1 MPSLRHEDSLMG
13 TRMESETA
21 PEVPPGA
28 GEKTRELKK
37 PLSQDYESLLEWM
50 DPIIDDFETAWQ
62 SDVPP
67 EIDRFIENV
76 PEDHLPALLR
86 ELVLVDLEHRWKAGD
101 RRSIEAYLREFPEL
115 VNSDEPVVQ
124 SLLDHTHELRNRYA
138 PEAAVAAT
146 ELIDPTSL
154 RGRSVH
160 IQCIHCSSHIQV
172 VSEERYEVI
181 GEIGRGGLGRVLKA
195 DDKEMNREVA
205 LKELLPMPGLSTLE
219 RQLKESRIARF
230 MAEARITGQLEHPSI
245 VPVYEIG
252 QREDGGI
259 YYTMKIVRGKTLHQ
273 RLKRKSGSKQPSTN
287 TISSSKLRIP
297 EDSLPLDLAGRLPL
311 LSNFVDV
318 CHAIAYAH
326 SKGVIHRDIKPKNIM
341 IGDYGETVVLD
352 WGLAKHREQKQPGYR
367 TMVGEVIGTPEYMPP
382 EQARGMIEEID
393 ERSDVFSLGAVLY
406 EILTGQSPYQSDSKT
421 EALVAASKAIILPVN
436 EVEPHAPPELSAI
449 CEKALQPY
457 PKDRYANAD
466 SLARD
471 VQYYLSGQLEKRI
484 RAEER
489 EQTARRYLYVAH
501 MNLAK
506 QAWEVGNIS
515 RAHALLE
522 THLPQK
528 DHRDVRGF
536 EWFYLWQL
544 CHSRQK
550 NTLRGHREPVW
561 AVAVSPDGK
570 SIASGSE
577 DKTIRVWDSSTGKEI
592 TALPGHTRVITCLA
606 FSPCGRFLA
615 SGSGDLTVRLW
626 DLDTGSQWALFQ
638 GHKRPV
644 STLAYSPNGE
654 ILASGGFDRNVILWD
669 TTDGKEITRVG
680 DHPHRVRGSAFSPDG
695 TTLATGGGIPDKP
708 GDIYLWDVREIRQ
721 GKRSPTILKGHFGSV
736 NTVAFSPD
744 GKTLASGSWDQ
755 TVKLWDILSG
765 REQMTFQGHS
775 EGVVCLAFS
784 PDGNLLASGSGE
796 RNMAGIVKVWNVSD
810 GKERTTL
817 KGHMDGIL
825 SLAFFPDGN
834 RLVSASFDK
843 TLKLWDIAVEQRLT
857 PQLKGH
863 TAGAWAVAFSPNGKL
878 LASGGQDR
886 KVRLWNS
893 RTWEEVGSLKG
904 HARLVTCVC
913 FSPDSS
919 LLVSG
924 SADNSVRVWDV
935 ESQVE
940 VFNLAGHVKEIT
952 CVSFSPDGK
961 WLATG
966 SQDNT
971 VKIWDTETGGE
982 IASLRGHHDVISS
995 LDFSPNGTRLATA
1008 SFDKQIKVWE
1018 INVQNQHPLEKRTLE
1033 GHHSPVLSLKY
1044 SPDGRRL
1051 ATGSRD
1057 GVLKLWS
1064 TSNYEVIASHQ
1075 PSKHGLMKLA
1085 YSPNG
1090 QTLAI
1095 GSYESVLHLDIQS
1108 GDVLFNLDT
1117 GRDWVQ
1123 AVDFDVEG
1131 HFLAVGNSSSIA
1143 IIEMARQKI
1152 LCELEGHNYSILS
1165 ASYSPD
1171 GESLV
1176 TSSRDR
1182 TVKIWNPVTGEEF
1195 ASLEG
1200 HKGAVYAHTFSPD
1213 GKTLVTGSSDK
1224 TIRLWNLLKG
1234 GQAEPASSL
1243 NGHTERITC
1252 LHFSPD
1258 GRQFASA
1265 SSDNTIRLWD
1275 SKTHETLQVIEG
1287 HTDSVNVVRF
1297 SPDSSLL
1304 ASGSGRWINRPA
1316 AAKLWDAGTGEQI
1329 SVIAGHKGSLEWLD
1343 FSQNGQFIA
1352 TASSDGTARIWDI
1365 TNPSSPQEAVILIG
1379 HRDRVTTVA
1388 FSPDGLSIATGS
1400 ADKTVKLWDIFTG
1413 QELLTLTG
1421 HHEWVNCLSFDPK
1434 GRMLASVSWDGDIKL
1449 WHAAT
1454 NSQVAWS
1461 YADEAH
1467 HLAVENE
1474 PDLDSTS
1481 QAIELAEL
1489 ATRLAPDDDNLK
1501 QIRAVTSLRAG
1512 HASEAI
1518 TRLERPGDPETETD
1532 CIYRLFL
1539 AIAYEMTGNRDQA
1552 VRCYNQ
1558 VERWMMVNKT
1568 KQPLLYKLHRDVEEK
1583 LGI

>member
-1 MPSLRHEDSLMG
+1 MG
-13 TRMESETA
+13 TRLETEATPDATTES
-21 PEVPPGA
+21 

-37 PLSQDYESLLEWM
+37 HLSQDYESLLEWM
-50 DPIIDDFETAWQ
+50 DPILDDFETAWQ

-67 EIDRFIENV
+67 EIERFIEDV
-76 PEDHLPALLR
+76 PDENKPALLR

-101 RRSIEAYLREFPEL
+101 QRSIEAYIREFPGL
-115 VNSDEPVVQ
+115 VESGEPVIE
-124 SLLDHTHELRNRYA
+124 SLLEHTHELRTRYA
-138 PEAAVAAT
+138 PEDAGEAT

-154 RGRSVH
+154 RGKSVH
-160 IQCIHCSSHIQV
+160 IQCIHCSNHMQV
-172 VSEERYEVI
+172 VNEERYEVV
-181 GEIGRGGLGRVLKA
+181 GEIGRGGLGRILKA
-195 DDKEMNREVA
+195 EDREMNREVA
-205 LKELLPMPGLSTLE
+205 LKELLPMPGLSTVE

-252 QREDGGI
+252 QRKDGGI

-273 RLKRKSGSKQPSTN
+273 RLKKKSGTKSPST
-287 TISSSKLRIP
+287 TTVSASKLRIP

-326 SKGVIHRDIKPKNIM
+326 ARGVIHRDIKPKNIM

-352 WGLAKHREQKQPGYR
+352 WGLAKHRELGQHGYR

-406 EILTGQSPYQSDSKT
+406 EILTGQSPYKSDSKT
-421 EALVAASKAIILPVN
+421 EALVAAGKAIIRPVN
-436 EVEPHAPPELSAI
+436 EVVPHAPPELAAI

-457 PKDRYANAD
+457 PKDRYSNAD

-471 VQYYLSGQLEKRI
+471 VQQYLSGQLEKRI

-506 QAWEVGNIS
+506 QAWEVGNVS
-515 RAHALLE
+515 RVHALLE
-522 THLPQK
+522 THLPQEDQK
-528 DHRDVRGF
+528 DVRGF

-561 AVAVSPDGK
+561 AVAVSTDGK
-570 SIASGSE
+570 TIASGSE
-577 DKTIRVWDSSTGKEI
+577 DRTIRIWDTGTGKEI
-592 TALPGHTRVITCLA
+592 TTLPGHTRVITCLA
-606 FSPCGRFLA
+606 FSPCGRFIA
-615 SGSGDLTVRLW
+615 SGSGDMTVRLW
-626 DLDTGSQWALFQ
+626 DLETGAQCAQFQ

-644 STLAYSPNGE
+644 STLAYSPDGD

-669 TTDGKEITRVG
+669 TADGKEITRVG
-680 DHPHRVRGSAFSPDG
+680 DHAHRVRVVTFSPDG
-695 TTLATGGGIPDKP
+695 SILATGGGIPDKP

-721 GKRSPTILKGHFGSV
+721 GKRNPTILKGHFGSV
-736 NTVAFSPD
+736 NAAAFSPD
-744 GKTLASGSWDQ
+744 GSALASGSWDQ
-755 TVKLWDILSG
+755 TVKLWDIHSG

-775 EGVVCLAFS
+775 EGVVCLSFS

-796 RNMAGIVKVWNVSD
+796 RNMAGIVKVWSVSD

-817 KGHMDGIL
+817 KGHTDGIL
-825 SLAFFPDGN
+825 SLAFFPDGT
-834 RLVSASFDK
+834 RLISASFDK
-843 TLKLWDIAVEQRLT
+843 TLKLWDTAAEHRLT
-857 PQLKGH
+857 TQLRGH
-863 TAGAWAVAFSPNGKL
+863 TAGAWAVAFSPSGKL

-886 KVRLWNS
+886 TVRIWNA
-893 RTWEEVGSLKG
+893 RTWEEVGTLKG
-904 HARLVTCVC
+904 HTRLVTCVC

-940 VFNLAGHVKEIT
+940 VFKLAGHVKEIT
-952 CVSFSPDGK
+952 CASFSPDGK
-961 WLATG
+961 MLATG

-971 VKIWDTETGGE
+971 VKIWDMETGE
-982 IASLRGHHDVISS
+982 EVANLHGHHDVISS
-995 LDFSPNGTRLATA
+995 LDFSPNGKRLATA
-1008 SFDKQIKVWE
+1008 GFDKRIKVWD
-1018 INVQNQHPLEKRTLE
+1018 INIQNQHPLEKLTLE
-1033 GHHSPVLSLKY
+1033 GHAKAVLSLKY
-1044 SPDGRRL
+1044 SPDGQRL

-1064 TSNYEVIASHQ
+1064 TSNYEEVASHR
-1075 PSKHGLMKLA
+1075 PNKHAVMKLA
-1085 YSPNG
+1085 FSPGG
-1090 QTLAI
+1090 QTLAV
-1095 GSYESVLHLDIQS
+1095 GSYESVLHLDVHT
-1108 GDVLFNLDT
+1108 GDVIFNLGT
-1117 GRDWVQ
+1117 GKDWVQ
-1123 AVDFDVEG
+1123 SVDFDVEG

-1143 IIEMARQKI
+1143 IIEMARKRV

-1165 ASYSPD
+1165 ASFSPD

-1182 TVKIWNPVTGEEF
+1182 SVKLWNPTTGEET
-1195 ASLEG
+1195 ASLQG

-1213 GKTLVTGSSDK
+1213 GKTLITGSSDK
-1224 TIRLWNLLKG
+1224 TVRVWQFRKGAKVKQIASLKG
-1234 GQAEPASSL
+1234 HA
-1243 NGHTERITC
+1243 ERITC

-1258 GRQFASA
+1258 GSQFASA

-1275 SKTHETLQVIEG
+1275 SKTHETRHVIKG

-1304 ASGSGRWINRPA
+1304 ASGSGKWINRPA
-1316 AAKLWDAGTGEQI
+1316 EAKLWDAESGEQI
-1329 SVIAGHKGSLEWLD
+1329 SEIAGHKGSLEWLD
-1343 FSQNGQFIA
+1343 FSHSGELIA

-1365 TNPSSPQEAVILIG
+1365 TNPSIPEEVVTLIG

-1400 ADKTVKLWDIFTG
+1400 ADKTVRLWDVFTG
-1413 QELLTLTG
+1413 QELLMLTG

-1454 NSQVAWS
+1454 NSQVAWT

-1467 HLAVENE
+1467 HLAIENE
-1474 PDLDSTS
+1474 PNEESIPMAS
-1481 QAIELAEL
+1481 ELAEL
-1489 ATRLAPDDDNLK
+1489 AVRLVPDDDNLK

-1512 HASEAI
+1512 RASEAI
-1518 TRLERPGDPETETD
+1518 IELEMPGDPETETD
-1532 CIYRLFL
+1532 CIYKLFL
-1539 AIAYEMTGNRDQA
+1539 AMAYHLTDNRDQA
-1552 VRCYNQ
+1552 IRCYNQ
-1558 VERWMMVNKT
+1558 VERWMKVNKT
-1568 KQPLLYKLHRDVEEK
+1568 KQPLLYRVQREAEAK
-1583 LGI
+1583 LGV